1 MIFTFCCEGALNE
14 HELEAKLDI
23 GRGDPGD
30 RWTPPS
36 GPEIEID
43 TVKVDKPCDDGSRP
57 YYYRCL
63 ICMLRRRKDGKMIK
77 RLLPAQVADEVDDY
91 LHEKREDD
99 ILEQAS
105 EDFAG
110 DMDDAAD
117 DRRKS
122 YNEDQYDR

>member
-1 MIFTFCCEGALNE
+1 M
-14 HELEAKLDI
+14 
-23 GRGDPGD
+23 
-30 RWTPPS
+30 
-36 GPEIEID
+36 
-43 TVKVDKPCDDGSRP
+43 KVDKPCDDGSRP

-63 ICMLRRRKDGKMIK
+63 IYMLHRRKDGKMIK